1 MSFVRARLGVA
12 MLLAVILTAAAA
24 AAQTPSYTFDVDPI
38 RLGMKAL
45 EAGRLDDAKARFGE
59 AIDAGYQAYK
69 ARYGLAEIAVREGR
83 LDEAEPL
90 YRAALSGRVEETGKA
105 DYPEAHAGLGLLLL
119 RVGRDLEASQEFIQ
133 ATAEKPGL
141 WAAVYGQAR
150 IFLKQGQAKEAKA
163 LLDRGAKLDGVKDGE
178 DRYRFGMALYAMAVG
193 DTAAAENEALVALAL
208 NPAEPEYGTLLASIY
223 ERRNVP
229 ALAIDAYE
237 RALAAPGMVPTAP
250 LLHDLGVLYHKIAR
264 YKEARDRYQQ
274 AVAIDST
281 YAPALKDL
289 AHLYLLAKQYDR
301 SAQVYLRYV
310 VLAPKD
316 VDALVELSQAC
327 GEIRMT
333 AQALEAARAACAID
347 STRTDAR
354 LAFARAAVQGKDKA
368 AKSRAAAVYAEFPDT
383 SFWRATDHVLFAAL
397 AIEAKDFPSA
407 RSSLGRAL
415 ALDPNLPEAYFQ
427 AGMLDL
433 NTERPDSAVA
443 NLERAVALDPTS
455 ALYHLNLGIAD
466 FQARRTRDAIA
477 PFRRALELNG
487 DLTVARVLLG
497 QALAMSDSLGAAE
510 VEYRKVL
517 DVEPANARALRGL
530 GFCAIRKARYAEA
543 ARMYEAAARAEPEN
557 ADGWAGLGNA
567 NLGLQ
572 NWEAAEAAF
581 VKARAI
587 DPNNPT
593 MKKGWE
599 LLQNA
604 KQAGGSN

>member
-1 MSFVRARLGVA
+1 
-12 MLLAVILTAAAA
+12 MLAAAGA
-24 AAQTPSYTFDVDPI
+24 SAQPPSYTFDVDPI

-45 EAGRLDDAKARFGE
+45 EEGRLGDAKTRFGE

-83 LDEAEPL
+83 LEEAEPL

-119 RVGRDLEASQEFIQ
+119 REGRDLEASQEFIQ
-133 ATAEKPGL
+133 AAAEKPGL
-141 WAAVYGQAR
+141 WPALYGQAR
-150 IFLKQGQAKEAKA
+150 IFLKQGQLKEAKT
-163 LLDRGAKLDGVKDGE
+163 LLDRGAKLDGAKDGE
-178 DRYRFGMALYAMAVG
+178 DRYRFGIALYDIAVG

-208 NPAEPEYGTLLASIY
+208 NPTEPEYGTLLASIY
-223 ERRNVP
+223 EKRNVP

-237 RALAAPGMVPTAP
+237 RALAAPGMTPTAP
-250 LLHDLGVLYHKIAR
+250 LLHDLGVLYQKVER
-264 YKEARDRYQQ
+264 YNEARDRYQQ

-301 SAQVYLRYV
+301 SAQIYLRYV
-310 VLAPKD
+310 LLVPGD

-354 LAFARAAVQGKDKA
+354 LAFARAAVQGRDKE
-368 AKSRAAAVYAEFPDT
+368 AKSRAAVTYAEFPDT
-383 SFWRATDHVLFAAL
+383 SFWRATDHALFAAL

-407 RSSLGRAL
+407 RSSLGRAF

-427 AGMLDL
+427 LGMLDL
-433 NTERPDSAVA
+433 NTDRPDSAVV
-443 NLERAVALDPTS
+443 NLERAVALEPTS

-487 DLTVARVLLG
+487 ELTVARVLLG

-543 ARMYEAAARAEPEN
+543 ARMYEAAARAEPGN